1 MLESGK
7 TYLPAAGHDWLLPL
21 YDPLVK
27 LLGGDTARRTLLDQ
41 ATVRPGHH
49 VLDIGCGTGTLAVS
63 IKRLHPDVDVVGLD
77 PDPKALALAKRKAER
92 SAASIRLDQGF
103 SHELPYPE
111 ASFDRVFSTFM
122 FHHLMVDK
130 REKTLYEVRR
140 VLTPGGSLHMLDF
153 TGTEASGYG
162 PLARYFHSSHRLK
175 DNSEERILTLMNRAG
190 FISCEKVMEGAM
202 LFGSLRI
209 AYYQASAPP
218 RSRALPK
225 GVRAMKLRL
234 ILSSLR
240 SRAIVALHSLSRPW
254 RKSKALAF
262 RARWT
267 VSS

>member
-1 MLESGK
+1 VTMLESEK
-7 TYLPAAGHDWLLPL
+7 VYLPAAGHDWLLPL

-27 LLGGDTARRTLLDQ
+27 LLGGDTARRILLDQ
-41 ATVRPGHH
+41 AIVRPGYRL
-49 VLDIGCGTGTLAVS
+49 LDIGCGTGTLAIL

-77 PDPKALALAKRKAER
+77 PDPKALARAKRKAER
-92 SAASIRLDQGF
+92 SAVSIRWDQGF

-122 FHHLMVDK
+122 FHHLTGGE

-153 TGTEASGYG
+153 TGTEASGHG

-175 DNSEERILTLMNRAG
+175 DNTEERILTLMNRAE

-209 AYYQASAPP
+209 AYYQASAPTSGGGAGLEAKP
-218 RSRALPK
+218 CLRAPE
-225 GVRAMKLRL
+225 R
-234 ILSSLR
+234 
-240 SRAIVALHSLSRPW
+240 
-254 RKSKALAF
+254 
-262 RARWT
+262 
-267 VSS
+267 